1 MKAVA
6 QAFTFKELDAIRSAL
21 SIILQHKEQLL
32 PLATKSMETA
42 LKKVDR
48 VIDDT
53 HYQQS
58 KNLYFLVI
66 PMSKAFTFK
75 ELDTIR
81 SALLVAEKAD
91 LPIDTEP
98 MKEAL
103 HKIDGILDKWCRTG
117 QYSSSTFALLPLLA
131 KNDEE

>member
-21 SIILQHKEQLL
+21 
-32 PLATKSMETA
+32 
-42 LKKVDR
+42 
-48 VIDDT
+48 
-53 HYQQS
+53 
-58 KNLYFLVI
+58 
-66 PMSKAFTFK
+66 
-75 ELDTIR
+75 
-81 SALLVAEKAD
+81 LVAEKAN

-117 QYSSSTFALLPLLA
+117 QYSSNTFALLPLLA
-131 KNDEE
+131 KNE